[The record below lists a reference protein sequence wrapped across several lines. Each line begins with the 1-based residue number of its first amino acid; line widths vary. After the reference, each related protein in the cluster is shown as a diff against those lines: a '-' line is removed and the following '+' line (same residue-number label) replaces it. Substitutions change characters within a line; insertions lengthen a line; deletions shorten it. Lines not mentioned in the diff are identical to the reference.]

1 MIKRENIIRILIVIN
16 LLLSAYLAYEQTK
29 KSNICLIGSTCDA
42 VWSSSYAY
50 VLGIPL
56 PWFGVFAFAVVLIF
70 SLFRSRNIW
79 LERFYI
85 LSVGAGGLIALYLII
100 VQLLILK
107 LICSTCMII
116 DSIAMII
123 AVLASEDVKQY
134 TNK

>member
-1 MIKRENIIRILIVIN
+1 MIRRENIIRILIVAN
-16 LLLSAYLAYEQTK
+16 LLLSVYLVYEQNK
-29 KSNICLIGSTCDA
+29 NEGICLIGSTCNA
-42 VWSSSYAY
+42 VWSSPYAH

-56 PWFGVFAFAVVLIF
+56 PWFGVFAFAIVLMF

-100 VQLLILK
+100 VQLFVLK
-107 LICSTCMII
+107 LICSTCMVI
-116 DSIAMII
+116 DSIAIII
-123 AVLASEDVKQY
+123 AILASEDIRQY